1 MNLTPAPFFL
11 DWPSVVVALQPVLAN
26 VECYLVGGAVRDMLL
41 HRPLHDLDLVT
52 PIDGRKVARRI
63 ADAFG
68 GDFFPLDPERG
79 IGRALI
85 DHEGTRYTVDVAQYR
100 GETLADDL
108 AARDF
113 TLNAIAVP
121 LQGDLQG
128 LIDPLNGLSDIRDKK
143 IRRCGPESI
152 RSDPI
157 RALRGLRQSVA
168 FRFMI
173 EPATRND
180 IRQYGPGLTAASPER
195 VRDEFMTLLGGP
207 RPHAALR
214 ALDALGLLG
223 LIVPEIT
230 PIKGVTQT
238 APHIYD
244 VWEHTLNVV
253 ERLDAV
259 LTTISP
265 QRTDESAADSALGM
279 IVYLLDRYRSGLQA
293 HLAHPLPNGRTMRG
307 LLMLAALL
315 HDCGKPA
322 TKSVGDDGRAH
333 FYKHEF
339 VGAEMAAQRVEALR
353 LSNEELNRL
362 VGTVRGHMR
371 PMMLR
376 SESVSRRAVY
386 RYWKAL
392 GETGLTVCILTLADY
407 LGMVG
412 PHLQV
417 QMWIDHVQVVGAL
430 LEGYFNQHNV
440 VVSPPPLIDGIA
452 LMRALSLSPG
462 PEVGRLLA
470 LIAEGQAAGE
480 IHTVEDALTLAR
492 AALNGGT
499 THH

>member
-1 MNLTPAPFFL
+1 MNIIPAPFFL
-11 DWPSVVVALQPVLAN
+11 DWPSVVAALQPSLAGT
-26 VECYLVGGAVRDMLL
+26 EIYLVGGAVRDMLL
-41 HRPLHDLDLVT
+41 RRPLHDLDLVT
-52 PIDGRKVARRI
+52 PVDGRKVARRI

-68 GDFFPLDPERG
+68 GVFFPLDPERG
-79 IGRALI
+79 VGRALI
-85 DHEGTRYTVDVAQYR
+85 DHDGIRYTVDVAQYR
-100 GETLADDL
+100 GETLTDDL
-108 AARDF
+108 TARDF

-121 LQGDLQG
+121 LSGDLQG
-128 LIDPLNGLSDIRDKK
+128 LIDPLGGLADIRDKK

-168 FRFMI
+168 FRFVI

-180 IRQYGPGLTAASPER
+180 MRQYGPGLTETSPER
-195 VRDEFMTLLGGP
+195 VRDEFMTLLGGA

-223 LIVPEIT
+223 LIVPEISRM
-230 PIKGVTQT
+230 KGVTQT

-265 QRTDESAADSALGM
+265 YRTDDSAADAALGM
-279 IVYLLDRYRSGLQA
+279 IVYVLDRYRGGLQA
-293 HLAHPLPNGRTMRG
+293 YLSHPLPNGRTMRS

-333 FYKHEF
+333 FYRHEF
-339 VGAEMAAQRVEALR
+339 VGAEMAETRAEALR
-353 LSNEELNRL
+353 LSNEELGRL

-376 SESVSRRAVY
+376 GETISRKAVY

-392 GETGLTVCILTLADY
+392 GETGLAVCILTLADY

-412 PHLQV
+412 SHLQV
-417 QMWIDHVQVVGAL
+417 QAWIEHVQVVGAL
-430 LEGYFNQHNV
+430 LDGYFNQHSE

-452 LMRALSLSPG
+452 LMRELALPPG
-462 PEVGRLLA
+462 PDVGRLLA

-480 IHTVEDALTLAR
+480 IHSVEDALSIAR
-492 AALNGGT
+492 AALNGGNP
-499 THH
+499 HN